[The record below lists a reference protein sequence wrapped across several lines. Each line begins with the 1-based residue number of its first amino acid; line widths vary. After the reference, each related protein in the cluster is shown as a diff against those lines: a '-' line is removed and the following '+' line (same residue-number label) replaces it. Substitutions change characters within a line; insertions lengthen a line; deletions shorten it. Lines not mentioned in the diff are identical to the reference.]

1 MGTLI
6 IFICLLY
13 CLPITFVVRNII
25 VKFFLYVVRI
35 ANEFK
40 LWVANV
46 SDTFVKFS
54 LYFVHVTLLLQWID
68 NFHHLKI
75 KSNAYPWFLSMSIQ
89 SPFQE
94 SADVHIFFLLLP
106 LVLRLFWAQ
115 LCLLSLSTIWF
126 ALFPQAELM
135 IPYSFQLFLW
145 QKKSLGGNF
154 SSLWP

>member
-75 KSNAYPWFLSMSIQ
+75 KSNAHCWFLSMSIQ
-89 SPFQE
+89 SPI
-94 SADVHIFFLLLP
+94 ADVHIFFVLLP
-106 LVLRLFWAQ
+106 LVLRPFWVQ
-115 LCLLSLSTIWF
+115 LCLLSLSIIWF

-135 IPYSFQLFLW
+135 IPYSFELFFR
-145 QKKSLGGNF
+145 QKKSLRGNF